1 MAINAIDSAEYLFR
15 KELRDGKDLNNQIAG
30 SKGLQ
35 KVFERRHN
43 PDSIAKYATL
53 GYELN
58 DSAYSLSEMQTIQ
71 KFQASYNYNHHK
83 FLAEQERIKAQR
95 TWLVVAVII
104 LVVLLVGLMFM
115 VKYRNLKSLAL
126 DYRLRN
132 AKITRRLKRLANSNP
147 PQYPTMDDWHEL
159 RMMVEQE
166 IPSFPKVLNSDGVS
180 LSDMEYDVCLMI
192 RVQLLPIEISKLKQ
206 CSPSHISNIRK
217 RLLLKIFGKE
227 GGSEDFDDEIGKIG
241 L

>member
-1 MAINAIDSAEYLFR
+1 MKKSFLYLLTLSALLLLGCSGD
-15 KELRDGKDLNNQIAG
+15 KMQMLRQL
-30 SKGLQ
+30 
-35 KVFERRHN
+35 
-43 PDSIAKYATL
+43 
-53 GYELN
+53 
-58 DSAYSLSEMQTIQ
+58 
-71 KFQASYNYNHHK
+71 
-83 FLAEQERIKAQR
+83 
-95 TWLVVAVII
+95 
-104 LVVLLVGLMFM
+104 
-115 VKYRNLKSLAL
+115 
-126 DYRLRN
+126 
-132 AKITRRLKRLANSNP
+132 
-147 PQYPTMDDWHEL
+147 
-159 RMMVEQE
+159 EQE